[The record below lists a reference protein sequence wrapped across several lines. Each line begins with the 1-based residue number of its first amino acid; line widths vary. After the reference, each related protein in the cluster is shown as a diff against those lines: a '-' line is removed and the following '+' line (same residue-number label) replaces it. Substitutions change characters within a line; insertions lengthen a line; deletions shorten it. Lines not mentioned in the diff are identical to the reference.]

1 MVHALRSY
9 GNPGANG
16 VRSPWGNRRSSPRY
30 GRTAIT
36 MLCRKYVRKIAE
48 RNVQDSVDGKS
59 VACESATIPSSAARS
74 SHRIAASRPK
84 GAPVSVKPERQW
96 FSMPRTEHGLR
107 GAIQRSRPSQQIPL
121 GMRDAN
127 SKFQRRK
134 HRHSMSMEQS
144 SADASEK
151 MRRRF
156 WPPRACMKRFP
167 AMEAFN
173 LARIGRRHF

>member
-1 MVHALRSY
+1 MGQSKELPALWPDGRSQ
-9 GNPGANG
+9 G
-16 VRSPWGNRRSSPRY
+16 
-30 GRTAIT
+30 
-36 MLCRKYVRKIAE
+36 CAE
-48 RNVQDSVDGKS
+48 RTFGRLQGEMCRAALMANPLHANQR
-59 VACESATIPSSAARS
+59 PSRRLRPDHPIELRRAAQR
-74 SHRIAASRPK
+74 
-84 GAPVSVKPERQW
+84 ERRFPQNQNGSG
-96 FSMPRTEHGLR
+96 FTMPRTEHGLR
-107 GAIQRSRPSQQIPL
+107 GAIQRPKPSQQIPL

-167 AMEAFN
+167 AMEAFD
-173 LARIGRRHF
+173 LACIGRRHF